1 MIKMQ
6 YVWIRNYES
15 PRTIV
20 AHQHACYEFIYYLKG
35 DGEGSCGKIRYH
47 YEPGTF
53 VLVEPDTV
61 HGEMHNTQTSMIS
74 VGFCLQEHFIEP
86 QTCCLKDDSSK
97 IFDLVQAIRHEFKQK
112 PSYYREYI
120 ENLLSDI
127 LINVMRRTASAS
139 PAKDTNIDYAISY
152 IREYYMTDINLVDLA
167 KSTGYCDDY
176 FRIVFKKKTG
186 MSPKEYILETRL
198 DAAKKMLADK
208 SISLTD
214 ISAKCGF
221 EYYSRFSLFFKAKT
235 SLTPSEYRKK
245 LFSESSSSEEAAK
258 S

>member
-35 DGEGSCGKIRYH
+35 DGEGLFGKTKYH

-53 VLVEPDTV
+53 VIVEPDTV
-61 HGEMHNTQTSMIS
+61 HGETHNTQTSMIS
-74 VGFCLQEHFIEP
+74 IGFGLNDHFIAP
-86 QTCCLKDDSSK
+86 QSCYYKDESSR
-97 IFDLVQAIRHEFKQK
+97 IFDLVQSIRHEFKQK
-112 PSYYREYI
+112 QPYYRESI
-120 ENLLSDI
+120 ENLLGNI
-127 LINVMRRTASAS
+127 LISVLRRSPGLI

-152 IREYYMTDINLVDLA
+152 IREYYMADINLVDLA

-186 MSPKEYILETRL
+186 MSPKEFILHTRL
-198 DAAKKMLADK
+198 EAAKKMLADK
-208 SISLTD
+208 SISLND

-221 EYYSRFSLFFKAKT
+221 EYYSRFSLFFKTKT
-235 SLTPSEYRKK
+235 SMTPSEYRKN
-245 LFSESSSSEEAAK
+245 LFL
-258 S
+258 